1 MLSVVSSKVQAFSPR
16 FVRPFFSAVSARF
29 GSSLAGLGIQKQQQ
43 QQHQQHIVV
52 ALGGNA
58 LLRRGQK
65 MTQEN
70 QQENIVTGIA
80 SLGNIVRDNKITL
93 VHGNGP
99 QVGLLLLEGAEY
111 QSKTGLQAMSLDVLD
126 AETEGM
132 IGYMLE
138 QELQKYLPP
147 DRGMVTVL
155 SQIVVDPND
164 PSMLNPTKFVGPI
177 YKTQGEVEEL
187 GLPFKRDGD
196 HYRRVVPSPVP
207 IKLVDHQMEAVQRLT
222 DSNCVV
228 ICAGGGGI
236 PVVVD
241 KSHPKIGDDGD
252 GSGTREYYKGVEA
265 VIDKD
270 RAATMMGVALEA
282 DGLLILTDV
291 PCVSLDYNTPQE
303 RRIKTASPSALV
315 GLMDHFPTG
324 SMGPKVEAAMEFV
337 NKTGGWAAI
346 GSLKDAESI
355 LQGTSGTMISSKL
368 LWNPEEDIHLEFYSD
383 DDDDDNSN
391 HDEECDEDDQL
402 HA

>member
-1 MLSVVSSKVQAFSPR
+1 MLSVVSSKVQALGPR

-29 GSSLAGLGIQKQQQ
+29 GSSLAGLVGIQQQ
-43 QQHQQHIVV
+43 QQPTPCPRQHIVV

-65 MTQEN
+65 MTQQN
-70 QQENIVTGIA
+70 QQENIATGIG
-80 SLGNIVRDNKITL
+80 SLGNIVRGNKVTL

-111 QSKTGLQAMSLDVLD
+111 QSTTGLQAMSLDVLD

-132 IGYMLE
+132 IGYMIE

-147 DRGMVTVL
+147 NRGMVTVL

-177 YKTQGEVEEL
+177 YKTQAEVEAL
-187 GLPFKRDGD
+187 GSPFKKDGD

-222 DSNCVV
+222 DSNCLV

-241 KSHPKIGDDGD
+241 KRRDGGD
-252 GSGTREYYKGVEA
+252 GGASSAPEYYKGVEA

-270 RAATMMGVALEA
+270 RAATMMGISLEA

-315 GLMDHFPTG
+315 GLMDHFPAG
-324 SMGPKVEAAMEFV
+324 SMGPKIEAATEFV

-355 LQGTSGTMISSKL
+355 LQGTSGTTISSKV
-368 LWNPEEDIHLEFYSD
+368 LWNPEEDIHLEFYD
-383 DDDDDNSN
+383 DHEGWNE
-391 HDEECDEDDQL
+391 DERL
-402 HA
+402 HV